1 MGVSGFLKT
10 TGPSESHIGQT
21 GGTIKRVYGSIIR
34 PNDTNAYSAL
44 DCINDSTGAP
54 TLPTLTGCARINAGN
69 GAIIFAALRTNNKS
83 NTARHKVHIYAQ
95 TVTAVADNSGFP
107 ILFANKV
114 KKVGEILF
122 NAMAT
127 ENASA
132 SDSTGAQ
139 TSDVFLP
146 FECDTG
152 STSLYWLLETLD
164 GRTPVA
170 QEEFHLTIG
179 IDQS

>member
-44 DCINDSTGAP
+44 DCINDSAGTP
-54 TLPTLTGCARINAGN
+54 TLPSIAGCARVSAGA
-69 GAIIFAALRTNNKS
+69 GYIVFASLKTNNRN
-83 NTARHKVHIYAQ
+83 NTARHKIHLYAQ
-95 TVTAVADNSGFP
+95 QVTAVADNAGFP
-107 ILFANKV
+107 ILFANKT
-114 KKVGEILF
+114 KKIGEITF
-122 NAMAT
+122 SAMTT
-127 ENASA
+127 ENVSS
-132 SDSTGAQ
+132 SDSSGAQ
-139 TSDVFLP
+139 NTDLLMP

-164 GRTPVA
+164 ARTPAA
-170 QEEFHLTIG
+170 QEEFHLTLG
-179 IDQS
+179 VDQS